1 MIIAMITVRMVQ
13 PAVYEIVDMV
23 AMRHLFMS
31 AVRTVCV
38 WAVDLEC
45 ACHGICGVNRDGM
58 FVDVIPVH
66 MVEMAVVKIIHM
78 AVMADRGVP
87 AFRAVVMRVVGMV
100 FLGACGHWCCSFR
113 TLGCPSSPIIPA
125 FKMS

>member
-1 MIIAMITVRMVQ
+1 
-13 PAVYEIVDMV
+13 
-23 AMRHLFMS
+23 
-31 AVRTVCV
+31 
-38 WAVDLEC
+38 
-45 ACHGICGVNRDGM
+45 M

-87 AFRAVVMRVVGMV
+87 AFRAMVMRVVGVV
-100 FLGACGHWCCSFR
+100 FLAACGHWCRSLR
-113 TLGCPSSPIIPA
+113 TLGCPSSPVIPA